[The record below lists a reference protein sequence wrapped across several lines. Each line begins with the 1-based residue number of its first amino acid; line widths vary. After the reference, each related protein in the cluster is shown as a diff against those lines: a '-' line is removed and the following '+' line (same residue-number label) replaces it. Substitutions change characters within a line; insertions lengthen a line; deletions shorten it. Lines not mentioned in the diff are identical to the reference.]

1 MILYRLVALL
11 TRPLIRVAFRPEV
24 RGTEHLP
31 AEGGFVLAANHL
43 SGFDVWALSYAL
55 FPRPTRNMAKNQL
68 FKRPLLGPLMW
79 SLGGFP
85 ARSEGAVGGVVAA
98 AALAAGGEAV
108 VIYPEGARRR
118 PDREHRP
125 RSGAARAALEAGVPL
140 VPAAI
145 CGTDGWRRLC
155 RWHVAVGPP
164 VPLDELRG
172 SDGPKST
179 RDATRR
185 LWSSIVELES
195 GLDRGR

>member
-1 MILYRLVALL
+1 MRYRVSRSETSQGSFVSTDSSSARCASRDRPLILYRLVALL

-108 VIYPEGARRR
+108 VIYPEG
-118 PDREHRP
+118 
-125 RSGAARAALEAGVPL
+125 
-140 VPAAI
+140 
-145 CGTDGWRRLC
+145 
-155 RWHVAVGPP
+155 
-164 VPLDELRG
+164 
-172 SDGPKST
+172 
-179 RDATRR
+179 
-185 LWSSIVELES
+185 
-195 GLDRGR
+195 